1 MGSKRTTSRRSW
13 SEPGLR
19 ARLVAL
25 MDTVFPGVNDVIER
39 ARALGAAWEDVTTPF
54 VASTED
60 GPVSQVSVMRFTM
73 LLDGT
78 QADVGCLH
86 AVCTHP
92 GHRRK
97 GHYAS
102 AMRAALAFC
111 DERYPA
117 ALLCTAQ
124 PELYE
129 PFGFRVVDEHK
140 VVSDVA
146 ARFDRRSM
154 RPLRLAEA
162 RDRAVFQR
170 LASRRAP
177 LSRKLGVTGPA
188 TVFVV
193 NEPDRPL
200 VYAEDLDAIVSMEIA
215 GDPLCL
221 YDVVAAELPPLDE
234 ILRRLPA
241 PVRRVELFACPDG
254 VGLAGGAEPHVFVD
268 GDDALGGAGASRLMV
283 RGPFPEG
290 PLMLPRP
297 FRC

>member
-1 MGSKRTTSRRSW
+1 M
-13 SEPGLR
+13 
-19 ARLVAL
+19 
-25 MDTVFPGVNDVIER
+25 
-39 ARALGAAWEDVTTPF
+39 TTPF

-60 GPVSQVSVMRFTM
+60 WPVSQVSVMRFAM
-73 LLDGT
+73 VLDGA

-86 AVCTHP
+86 AVCTHSA
-92 GHRRK
+92 HRRK

-111 DERYPA
+111 DERYSA

-124 PELYE
+124 PELYA

-140 VVSDVA
+140 GVSDVA
-146 ARFDRRSM
+146 PRLDRRPM

-177 LSRKLGVTGPA
+177 SSRKLGVIGPEA
-188 TVFVV
+188 VFVV
-193 NEPDRPL
+193 NELARPL
-200 VYAEDLDAIVSMEIA
+200 VYAEELDASVSMEIA
-215 GDPLCL
+215 GDTLCL

-234 ILRRLPA
+234 MLRRLPA
-241 PVRRVELFACPDG
+241 PVRRVELFVCPDG
-254 VGLAGGAEPHVFVD
+254 LGLVVAAEPHVFVD

>member
-1 MGSKRTTSRRSW
+1 MTTSRRSW

-19 ARLVAL
+19 AQLMAL
-25 MDTVFPGVNDVIER
+25 MDTVFPGLAQVIER
-39 ARALGAAWEDVTTPF
+39 ARALGAPWEDVTTPF
-54 VASTED
+54 VASVE
-60 GPVSQVSVMRFTM
+60 GAPVSQVSVLCLAMV
-73 LLDGT
+73 LDGRPT
-78 QADVGCLH
+78 DVGCIH

-92 GHRRK
+92 AHRRR

-140 VVSDVA
+140 VVA
-146 ARFDRRSM
+146 GAGPRLDRRPM
-154 RPLRLAEA
+154 RPFRLADEE
-162 RDRAVFQR
+162 DRAIFQR

-177 LSRKLGVTGPA
+177 ASTKLGVTGPA
-188 TVFVV
+188 AVFVV
-193 NEPDRPL
+193 NELDRPL
-200 VYAEDLDAIVSMEIA
+200 FYAEDLDAIVSLEIA
-215 GDPLCL
+215 GDVLCL
-221 YDVVAAELPPLDE
+221 YDVVAQELPPLDE

-241 PVRRVELFACPDG
+241 PVRRVELFACPDAFG
-254 VGLAGGAEPHVFVD
+254 MAGTAEPHVSVD
-268 GDDALGGAGASRLMV
+268 GDDAIGGAGASRLMV
-283 RGPFPEG
+283 RGAFPEG